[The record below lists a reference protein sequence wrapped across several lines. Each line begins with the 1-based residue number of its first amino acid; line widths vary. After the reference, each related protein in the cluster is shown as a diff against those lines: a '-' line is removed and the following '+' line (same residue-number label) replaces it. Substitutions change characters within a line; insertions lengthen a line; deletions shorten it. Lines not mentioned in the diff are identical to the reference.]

1 MSDKF
6 VVPRKGLLVRDPI
19 SLTPLPAAGM
29 MKPWS
34 GRLGVYWK
42 RRWRC
47 GDVTIGKRPPKHP
60 DSMSRTTTKSKTKTE
75 VKERGRNKP

>member
-6 VVPRKGLLVRDPI
+6 LVPREGLIVRDPVTK
-19 SLTPLPAAGM
+19 TPLPAEGA

-34 GRLGVYWK
+34 GRPGVYWK

-47 GDVTIGKRPPKHP
+47 GDVTIGRPPKRES
-60 DSMSRTTTKSKTKTE
+60 SMSRTTTKRRTTRGR
-75 VKERGRNKP
+75 KERED